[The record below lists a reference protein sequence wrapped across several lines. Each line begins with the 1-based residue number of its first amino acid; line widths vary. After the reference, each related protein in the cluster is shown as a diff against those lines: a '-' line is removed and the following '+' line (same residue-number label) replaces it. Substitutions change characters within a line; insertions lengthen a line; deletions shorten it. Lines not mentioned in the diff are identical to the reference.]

1 MTWDE
6 VKGFLDH
13 IRTTCM
19 DERQMWKERAR
30 KAERLYEF
38 AAWLEFGAKQGW
50 CSEPFCTTHGLQ
62 PQTPEEEA
70 AWDEG
75 DDPCAHAVRLW
86 PQQ

>member
-38 AAWLEFGAKQGW
+38 DAWMAYGVEKGW
-50 CSEPFCTTHGLQ
+50 CSRPVCATHDGV
-62 PQTPEEEA
+62 PDTEEEQA
-70 AWDEG
+70 EWDEG
-75 DDPCAHAVRLW
+75 YDPCQHILRLW